1 MENLYG
7 PKTIVEAKA
16 TIQAEF
22 DRIADDFSK
31 SLRRCREAA
40 EFLMN
45 GPERQYNETKKLKAK
60 PACSDL

>member
-22 DRIADDFSK
+22 DRIAEDFSK
-31 SLRRCREAA
+31 SIRRCREAA

-45 GPERQYNETKKLKAK
+45 GPEQQYNEAKKSKLKRE
-60 PACSDL
+60 CSDL